1 MIRKA
6 SIQDINQITAIY
18 DKIHSL
24 EENGVYT
31 VGWKRGIYPTLQ
43 TALRALDRNDL
54 YVLES
59 DGHIFAS
66 AVINSEQL
74 PEYTAGK
81 WKYPANDD
89 EVLVLHTLVVDPD
102 SPHRGF
108 GTEFV
113 RFYESLG
120 RSLGYRALR
129 IDTQTKNRNARLFYP
144 GLGFREAGIVDSEF
158 NGCGTVELVLLEKSL

>member
-31 VGWKRGIYPTLQ
+31 VGWKRGIYPTVQ

-102 SPHRGF
+102 L
-108 GTEFV
+108 
-113 RFYESLG
+113 SL
-120 RSLGYRALR
+120 
-129 IDTQTKNRNARLFYP
+129 IH
-144 GLGFREAGIVDSEF
+144 I
-158 NGCGTVELVLLEKSL
+158 